1 MLFSGLPFLFYFLPL
16 TLFLYFLTPKRGKNF
31 VLLSASLFFYAWGEP
46 KFIVFML
53 FSILAG
59 YCSGILLEKNRA
71 YPVRARWI
79 LSLSIA
85 VSLALLG
92 YLSLIHI

>member
-71 YPVRARWI
+71 YPG
-79 LSLSIA
+79 SCKMDPDPSIA
-85 VSLALLG
+85 VSLALFG
-92 YLSLIHI
+92 YCK